1 MSDPKEEAR
10 RWLAQAQNDL
20 AFARVGLQEGYHAQ
34 TCFLAQQAAEKAVK
48 AVRYRR
54 GDRMVLGHSVW
65 DQLRV
70 LASDAPELAK
80 HAITARELDQLYVP
94 SRYPNG
100 LPAGAPFEVITAAQ
114 AKSALAAAE
123 SLVADVQRMLGK
135 WRVRK
140 KKRTS

>member
-1 MSDPKEEAR
+1 MSDPQEEAR

-20 AFARVGLQEGYHAQ
+20 AFARVGLNEGYHAQ

-48 AVRYRR
+48 AVRYAR
-54 GDRMVLGHSVW
+54 GDRIVLGHSVW

-70 LASDAPELAK
+70 IGSDATGLAK
-80 HAITARELDQLYVP
+80 HEEAARQLDQLYVP

-114 AKSALAAAE
+114 AKSAVAAAE
-123 SLVADVQRMLGK
+123 SIVADVERIIAN
-135 WRVRK
+135 WRTRK
-140 KKRTS
+140 KKRR